1 MKKKKRRGAR
11 TKECEVVS
19 CSIEAI
25 ILEDDWFSDCVF
37 AEVEKCLTREN
48 GVGLREGLARKCIK
62 LITTRYF
69 ALERIKKNREGKS
82 LMIEMVKV
90 KIHL

>member
-1 MKKKKRRGAR
+1 M
-11 TKECEVVS
+11 
-19 CSIEAI
+19 
-25 ILEDDWFSDCVF
+25 EDDWFSDCVF

-48 GVGLREGLARKCIK
+48 GVGLREGLARKWK

-82 LMIEMVKV
+82 LMVEMVKV